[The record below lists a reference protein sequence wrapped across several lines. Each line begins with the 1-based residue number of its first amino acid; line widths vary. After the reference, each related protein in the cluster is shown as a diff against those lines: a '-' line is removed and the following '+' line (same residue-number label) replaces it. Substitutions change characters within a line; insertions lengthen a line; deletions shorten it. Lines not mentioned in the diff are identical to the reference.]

1 MFSLVT
7 ADPSLSSA
15 LHFCPRLT
23 GAKEQP
29 GAGNDNRNVFLCYLW
44 KPYTLHSNLLLR
56 ERHLKGFLDRK
67 QSRWGY
73 QQLKNEADSYSARQP
88 WGTEAAVC
96 DFSPE
101 QSSAFPSALWAQILP
116 GPSQKLACSWWRTL
130 RPATEECSLQRSKSI
145 VGCSILE
152 SSYIAALCAELQNLL
167 DAFGNLA
174 WEGGTL
180 WGLLQK

>member
-1 MFSLVT
+1 MITGTFSCVT
-7 ADPSLSSA
+7 SENLTHYIAICFSERDTWKDFWTENKVIEDISS
-15 LHFCPRLT
+15 
-23 GAKEQP
+23 
-29 GAGNDNRNVFLCYLW
+29 W
-44 KPYTLHSNLLLR
+44 KM
-56 ERHLKGFLDRK
+56 K
-67 QSRWGY
+67 QIPI
-73 QQLKNEADSYSARQP
+73 QQ
-88 WGTEAAVC
+88 GTEAAVC

>member
-1 MFSLVT
+1 MITGTFSCVT
-7 ADPSLSSA
+7 SENLTHYIAICFSERDTWKDFWTENKVVEDISSWKMKQIPIQQGSLEA
-15 LHFCPRLT
+15 L
-23 GAKEQP
+23 K
-29 GAGNDNRNVFLCYLW
+29 
-44 KPYTLHSNLLLR
+44 LL
-56 ERHLKGFLDRK
+56 
-67 QSRWGY
+67 
-73 QQLKNEADSYSARQP
+73 
-88 WGTEAAVC
+88 C

-174 WEGGTL
+174 WEGSTL